1 MADRKRSRFTGRW
14 TQPPSEPRA
23 RQKFGYTLNGAPLT
37 DLAGVAYFQSL
48 TNPTRQQ
55 ALRIPVIAAAR
66 NSIVSSIVGLPLR
79 QTDDKGNLVARP
91 FLRNPDA
98 GRTRSAFLKDVI
110 DDLLFDGKSHLDVI
124 KRFGAGGEVTAVS
137 HLDIKSVSW
146 DPNKRVWLVNGQER
160 PANSVIQIE
169 GVHDGILGGAA
180 QRVITDATLLGEAA
194 SALSAAPMPHGYFQ
208 AVEGSDPDQE
218 DVAQFLADW
227 ESARR
232 RGAYAWV
239 PDFLKFVV
247 PQRDLHGMQL
257 DGAKEQLAREGAR
270 ATSVLPESV
279 AVSTTSRTYANI
291 ESQRQDT
298 ITITLGQYT
307 RPIEERLSM
316 PDVTRAGQEVR
327 FDFAGFLRAD
337 TNTRFQTYAIAL
349 GGEPFLTVNEVRERE
364 GLQPIEGG
372 DVLPTKTPAVAAV
385 PGNKDT
391 NSK

>member
-1 MADRKRSRFTGRW
+1 MADKSRRSRFTGRW
-14 TQPPSEPRA
+14 TQPPTDKPR
-23 RQKFGYTLNGAPLT
+23 QHFGYTLNGEPLT
-37 DLAGVAYFQSL
+37 ELAGITYFQSL
-48 TNPTRQQ
+48 TNPTREQ

-79 QTDDKGNLVARP
+79 QVDEKGNVVTRP
-91 FLRNPDA
+91 FLRNPDPS
-98 GRTRSAFLKDVI
+98 RTRSAFLKDVI
-110 DDLLFDGKSHLDVI
+110 DDLLFDGRSHLGVD
-124 KRFGAGGEVTAVS
+124 KRTGAEVVACS
-137 HLDIKSVSW
+137 HLGNKSVEW
-146 DPNKRVWLVNGQER
+146 DANKGVWRVNGQER

-169 GVHDGILGGAA
+169 GVHGGILGGAA

-208 AVEGSDPDQE
+208 AAEGSDPNQE
-218 DVAQFLADW
+218 DVAAFLRDW
-227 ESARR
+227 ETARR

-239 PDFLKFVV
+239 PDFLKFIV

-316 PDVTRAGQEVR
+316 PDVTRPNHEVR

-364 GLQPIEGG
+364 GLQPIAGG
-372 DVLPTKTPAVAAV
+372 DVLPKKTPAVAAV
-385 PGNKDT
+385 PDSKDSNNK
-391 NSK
+391 